1 MEKAN
6 DIRITDQYYFFW
18 NGFCS
23 QWAPVKFIIDGITYN
38 CAEQYMMAQKAIL
51 FNDDE
56 QLNLIMHTESPQV
69 QKAAGRMVKNFDP
82 AKWNEISRL
91 VVYRANLAKFGQNS
105 RLWGALDGLGNRIIV
120 EASPYD
126 KIWGIGMHARDEG
139 IEDPKNWK
147 GLNWLGEAIMQV
159 RSDLKQLD
167 STYDYVS

>member
-1 MEKAN
+1 MPKS
-6 DIRITDQYYFFW
+6 DIKVTDEYYFFW

-23 QWAPVKFIIDGITYN
+23 QWYPSEFTIDGVRYN

-51 FNDDE
+51 FKDDE
-56 QLNLIMHTESPQV
+56 QLNLIMHTDSPQV

-82 AKWNEISRL
+82 VKWNEISRL
-91 VVYRANLAKFGQNS
+91 VVYRANLAKFGQNAARFS
-105 RLWGALDGLGNRIIV
+105 ELFSLDNRIIV

-126 KIWGIGMHARDEG
+126 KIWGIGMHAQDEG

-159 RSDLKQLD
+159 RSDLRALGAD
-167 STYDYVS
+167 SV